1 MPNNNPLSIVEQQSI
16 AKAILILINS
26 QYATLPV
33 DRIEY
38 QSLDTTKSS
47 MSIYNMTDSSYI
59 VQRYINDSYLAV
71 YKFSIVYRSV
81 PTNTNQR
88 VDCEEKLANLSDW
101 LLSVDLNSNMALTN
115 NRYLYNLTLIA
126 PPTLF
131 KQYQN
136 GAEDYHVIFSLKYK
150 KEV

>member
-16 AKAILILINS
+16 AKAILVLINTEYTS
-26 QYATLPV
+26 LPV

-38 QSLDTTKSS
+38 QSLDTERSS
-47 MSIYNMTDSSYI
+47 MSLYNLTGDSYI
-59 VQRYINDSYLAV
+59 IQRYINDSYIAV
-71 YKFSIVYRSV
+71 YKFSLVYRSI

-88 VDCEEKLANLSDW
+88 VNCEE
-101 LLSVDLNSNMALTN
+101 VLNSISQWLVTSSLGHILLTD
-115 NRYLYNLTLIA
+115 NREVNSIEIVS
-126 PPTLF
+126 PPSLF

-136 GAEDYHVIFSLKYK
+136 GTEDYHVILSLKYN